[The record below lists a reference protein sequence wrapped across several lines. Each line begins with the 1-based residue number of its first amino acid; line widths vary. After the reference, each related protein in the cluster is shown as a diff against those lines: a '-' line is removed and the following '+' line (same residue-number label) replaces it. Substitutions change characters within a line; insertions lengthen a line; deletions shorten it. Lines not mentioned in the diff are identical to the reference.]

1 MMGEAMKK
9 LFGVVL
15 IAVLAAF
22 VVGCSSES
30 ATKDVSSGDAAYTVS
45 ANKIYAEYKANEVK
59 ADAKYKD
66 KVVVVNGKVTDIG
79 KDIMDQPYVVV
90 GGSGFL
96 DGCQCT
102 FADSAVGDI
111 SGLSKGD
118 KVSVKGKVTG
128 YLGMVEMENCSL
140 Q

>member
-1 MMGEAMKK
+1 MRKFFA
-9 LFGVVL
+9 VVL
-15 IAVLAAF
+15 FAVLTAF

-30 ATKDVSSGDAAYTVS
+30 GTSDVSSQNVAYTVS

-66 KVVVVNGKVTDIG
+66 KVIVVTGKVTDIG
-79 KDIMDQPYVVV
+79 KDIMDQPYLVV
-90 GGSGFL
+90 GGTGFL

-111 SGLSKGD
+111 SNVNKGD

-128 YLGMVEMENCSL
+128 FLGMVEMEDGGL